1 MKTRLSTHAQVRMM
15 ERGIDIDKIKKVI
28 NNPDKTSLEFN
39 GRVKVVK
46 NVDGKPITVVYSKD
60 KNVFVIITAIC

>member
-1 MKTRLSTHAQVRMM
+1 M